1 LGRAFEFKIGEVSIM
16 GKSPGAECLV
26 PTRNTETGEVVYDF
40 SKIFVKNRAASHPP
54 WSKMAEYGH
63 YYHLI
68 VDYYTPET
76 KYNKILET
84 DSGLKIAGERS
95 LEEIGWKEV

>member
-1 LGRAFEFKIGEVSIM
+1 
-16 GKSPGAECLV
+16 
-26 PTRNTETGEVVYDF
+26 
-40 SKIFVKNRAASHPP
+40 
-54 WSKMAEYGH
+54 MAEYGH

-68 VDYYTPET
+68 VDFYTPET
-76 KYNKILET
+76 EYGKILET